1 MHLLFVCTG
10 NICRSPMAE
19 AMARDALQARGR
31 TDVLVSSAGTSA
43 AEGSPASEGAYLVGL
58 EKGLDISSHAATYL
72 TRAVVESADLILTMS
87 PHHVSRVEALG
98 GAGKVHM
105 LGSYAGRNA
114 DDAEVE
120 DPFGGELDDYRRT
133 YDQLKGLITTA
144 VDRFLQGSV
153 PDAGGKRG

>member
-1 MHLLFVCTG
+1 MRLLFVCTG

-19 AMARDALQARGR
+19 AMAREVLTARGR
-31 TDVLVSSAGTSA
+31 GDIQVGSAGTSA

-58 EKGLDISSHAATYL
+58 EKGLDISQHAATYL
-72 TRAVVESADLILTMS
+72 TRSVVESADLILTMS
-87 PHHVSRVEALG
+87 PHHVNRVEALG
-98 GAGKVHM
+98 GAGKVFM
-105 LGSYAGRNA
+105 LGTYAGRRPE
-114 DDAEVE
+114 DAEVE

-133 YDQLKGLITTA
+133 YDQLRELITAA